1 MSNRSDMGVLAM
13 VTVTV
18 AGTLIL
24 VGLRPAD
31 SQPAGTQSSGT
42 KAANTVPVQ
51 QRAVTCFGLPGHRSR
66 STIAVNRSTWWT
78 RSVPAGDST
87 IAASGSTAVDLTAFS
102 AVTPDRAVGAG
113 LAVQRCAEPARRWWF
128 VGAASTAS
136 RSGTLLLR
144 APDDTDAVTD
154 VTLRGPDGVLDTVG
168 TDDVRVAAGTTV
180 RLPLTDLVA
189 GAKQVAIEVDTSRGT
204 VMAALAETRADSSD
218 PTGTEWLPPT
228 AAPAETVLVPG
239 VGGSGGASAGG
250 KEVLVLANAAER
262 TVAVRPVLVTDA
274 GRAVLPDL
282 SAVQVPGG
290 GTAAVPLPPNIGPGS
305 TIELRAQAPISAAV
319 RVVADNDIA
328 IVVGAAA
335 LSESAVLPVD
345 LGARVEVDPA
355 TTLTLSAL
363 LVDPESQDVRSRTVE
378 VRALDAAGDV
388 VATGEVE
395 INAGTSLAVDLA
407 GVLRLSRSQT
417 KAVSHVVVRARRA
430 GTTGDISG
438 DTSGAPVVAS
448 FAARA
453 AKEANG
459 IATMPLSSLNRTITV
474 TPLIPRV
481 SPAD

>member
-1 MSNRSDMGVLAM
+1 MSNRSDMGVLVLVA
-13 VTVTV
+13 VTVV
-18 AGTLIL
+18 GTLIL

-31 SQPAGTQSSGT
+31 SQPAGTQSSG
-42 KAANTVPVQ
+42 KQAANTVPVQ

-66 STIAVNRSTWWT
+66 STIAVNRTTWRT
-78 RSVPAGDST
+78 RGVPAGDNT
-87 IAASGSTAVDLTAFS
+87 IAASGSAAVDLSAFS
-102 AVTPDRAVGAG
+102 AVTPERAVGAG

-136 RSGTLLLR
+136 RSDTLLLR
-144 APDDTDAVTD
+144 APDDTEAVAD

-168 TDDVRVAAGTTV
+168 TDDVRVAAGTTL
-180 RLPLTDLVA
+180 RLPLTDLASGV
-189 GAKQVAIEVDTSRGT
+189 KQVAIEVDTSRGT

-218 PTGTEWLPPT
+218 PTGTDWLPPT

-239 VGGSGGASAGG
+239 VGGFGGGSGGG

-282 SAVQVPGG
+282 SAVQVPGD
-290 GTAAVPLPPNIGPGS
+290 GTAAVPLPPDIAPGS
-305 TIELRAQAPISAAV
+305 TIELRAEAPISAAV

-328 IVVGAAA
+328 VVVGAAE
-335 LSESAVLPVD
+335 LSEPAVLPVD

-378 VRALDAAGDV
+378 MWALDAAGDA

-395 INAGTSLAVDLA
+395 INAGTSLAVDLTDA
-407 GVLRLSRSQT
+407 LRLSRSQIE
-417 KAVSHVVVRARRA
+417 ALSHVVVRAKGA
-430 GTTGDISG
+430 DA
-438 DTSGAPVVAS
+438 SGAPVVAS
-448 FAARA
+448 FVARA
-453 AKEANG
+453 ANQANG
-459 IATMPLSSLNRTITV
+459 IATMPLTSLNSTITV